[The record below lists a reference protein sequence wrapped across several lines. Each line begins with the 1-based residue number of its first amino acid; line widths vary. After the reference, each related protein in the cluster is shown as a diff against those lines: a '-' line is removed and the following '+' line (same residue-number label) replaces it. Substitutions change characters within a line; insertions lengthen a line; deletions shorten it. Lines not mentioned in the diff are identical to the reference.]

1 MAKDQRV
8 EIFEHYPI
16 PRAVATLSV
25 PTVLAMLVS
34 VIYNLADTYFVGL
47 LNDPVQTAAV
57 SLAGPVLLATNA
69 VNNLFGV
76 GGSSMM
82 SRALGS
88 KDYDTLR
95 ASSAFGFYGSIAC
108 ALAFGLLCTVF
119 RPSLLGL
126 LGADA
131 STAGYTSAYLNWTI
145 TLGAVPSILHIVLS
159 YMIRSEG
166 AALIASVGTMSGCAL
181 NVILDPIFIMPW
193 GLNMGVEG
201 AALATFLSNCF
212 STLVFLG
219 YLVKNRGKT
228 MVCIDPRALRLDR
241 RIVVGVFGVGLPASI
256 QNLLNV
262 VATTVLNQT
271 AAPYG
276 AAALAAMGIAK
287 KIDMMPMYV
296 ALGISQ
302 GVMPLLSYNYASKN
316 HKRMRSAFFF
326 TGGIG
331 LTISVLAMAVMLLM
345 PEALVRLFIQDAETV
360 AHGAVILRVSCLA
373 LPFLVTDF
381 LCVGLFQAVGMGKA
395 SLILAISR
403 KLALELPL
411 IYLTNRLLG
420 LYGLPWSQVLAEAG
434 VSAIALFLLL
444 RLFRDLKQQ
453 APALADEAKV

>member
-1 MAKDQRV
+1 MAKNNRIQV
-8 EIFEHYPI
+8 FEELPI
-16 PRAVATLSV
+16 PKAVASLSV

-34 VIYNLADTYFVGL
+34 VIYSLADTYFVGL

-88 KDYDTLR
+88 KDYDTLK
-95 ASSAFGFYGSIAC
+95 ASSAFGFYGAITC
-108 ALAFGLLCTVF
+108 AVVFSVLCTVF
-119 RPSLLGL
+119 RGPLLGL

-131 STAGYTSAYLNWTI
+131 ATAGYTSDYLNWTI
-145 TLGAVPSILHIVLS
+145 TLGAVPTILNVVLS
-159 YMIRSEG
+159 YMVRSEG

-181 NVILDPIFIMPW
+181 NVLLDPLFIMPW
-193 GLNMGVEG
+193 GLNMGAEG
-201 AALATFLSNCF
+201 AAAATLLSNCF
-212 STLVFLG
+212 ATLVYLG
-219 YLVKNRGKT
+219 YLLKNRGKT
-228 MVCIDPRALRLDR
+228 MVCIDPRALRLNR
-241 RIVVGVFGVGLPASI
+241 RIVAGVFGVGLPASI

-262 VATTVLNQT
+262 VVTTLLNQT

-276 AAALAAMGIAK
+276 AAALAAMGICK

-316 HKRMRSAFFF
+316 HKRMRSAFAF
-326 TGGIG
+326 TAAIS
-331 LTISVLAMAVMLLM
+331 LCISVAAMAVMFFM
-345 PEALVRLFIQDAETV
+345 PGKLVQLFIQDAETV
-360 AHGAVILRVSCLA
+360 AHGTIILRVSCLMI
-373 LPFLVTDF
+373 PFMVTDF

-403 KLALELPL
+403 KLALEMPL
-411 IYLTNRLLG
+411 VLLLDRLAG
-420 LYGLPWSQVLAEAG
+420 LYGLPWAQVLAEAG
-434 VSAIALFLLL
+434 VAAIALFMLM
-444 RLFRDLKQQ
+444 RLFRDLQKQAEQ
-453 APALADEAKV
+453 PAAAIPD

>member
-1 MAKDQRV
+1 MAKNERIQV
-8 EIFEHYPI
+8 FEDYPI
-16 PRAVATLSV
+16 PKAVMTLSV

-34 VIYNLADTYFVGL
+34 VIYSLADTYFVGL

-88 KDYDTLR
+88 KDYKTLR

-108 ALAFGLLCTVF
+108 ALVFGLLCTVF
-119 RPSLLGL
+119 RGPLLGL

-131 STAGYTSAYLNWTI
+131 LTAGYTSAYLNWTI
-145 TLGAVPSILHIVLS
+145 TLGAVPTILHIVLS

-166 AALIASVGTMSGCAL
+166 AALIASIGTMSGCAL
-181 NVILDPIFIMPW
+181 NVVLDPIFIMPW

-201 AALATFLSNCF
+201 AALATLVSNCF
-212 STLVFLG
+212 STCVFLG
-219 YLVKNRGKT
+219 YLLKNRGKT
-228 MVCIDPRALRLDR
+228 MVCIDPKALKDVTRGTVL
-241 RIVVGVFGVGLPASI
+241 GVFGVGLPASI

-262 VATTVLNQT
+262 LATTALNQT
-271 AAPYG
+271 AAVYG
-276 AAALAAMGIAK
+276 AAALAAMGICK
-287 KIDMMPMYV
+287 KIDMLPMYI

-316 HKRMRSAFFF
+316 HKRMRTAFFF
-326 TGGIG
+326 TGGISMVITVAG
-331 LTISVLAMAVMLLM
+331 MALM
-345 PEALVRLFIQDAETV
+345 FFAPGAVVRLFIEDAETV
-360 AHGAVILRVSCLA
+360 AHGAVILRASCLA
-373 LPFLVTDF
+373 LPFLVADF
-381 LCVGLFQAVGMGKA
+381 LCVGLFQAVGMGKE

-411 IYLTNRLLG
+411 IYLLNHLFG
-420 LYGLPWSQVLAEAG
+420 LYGLPFSQVIAEVG
-434 VSAIALFLLL
+434 VAAIALFMLM
-444 RLFRDLKQQ
+444 RLFKRLEREAVP
-453 APALADEAKV
+453 APALKD